1 MKTRFGNT
9 FSSAALVA
17 SLALAS
23 AFAAA
28 QPMSP
33 GGHGEHGGKA
43 HAMRGGH
50 GHGGEAHFAKRLE
63 AMKTKLN
70 LNPTQEAQFNVARD
84 ATKAAIEAGRA
95 ARMSA
100 RESAKAELSKAD
112 PDLAALL
119 VQRESLKEANAP
131 QRKAAMNEWAKFL
144 SLLNTEQKALVKSQL
159 INRMNRA
166 PGV

>member
-1 MKTRFGNT
+1 MKTRFSNT

-50 GHGGEAHFAKRLE
+50 GGGEAHFAKRLE
-63 AMKTKLN
+63 AMKAKLN
-70 LNPTQEAQFNVARD
+70 LNATQEAQFNVARD
-84 ATKAAIEAGRA
+84 ATKAAIETGRA

-100 RESAKAELSKAD
+100 RETAKAELSKAD
-112 PDLAALL
+112 PDLAGLL
-119 VQRESLKEANAP
+119 VQRESLKDANAP

-144 SLLNTEQKALVKSQL
+144 SLLNTEQKSLVKSQL
-159 INRMNRA
+159 IARMNRA

>member
-1 MKTRFGNT
+1 MKTRFSNT

-23 AFAAA
+23 AFAVA
-28 QPMSP
+28 QPMP
-33 GGHGEHGGKA
+33 PGEHGGK

-50 GHGGEAHFAKRLE
+50 GGGEAHFAKRLE
-63 AMKTKLN
+63 AMKAKLN
-70 LNPTQEAQFNVARD
+70 LNATQEAQFNVARD
-84 ATKAAIEAGRA
+84 ATKTAIEAGRA

-100 RESAKAELSKAD
+100 RETAKTELAKAD
-112 PDLAALL
+112 PDLAGLL
-119 VQRESLKEANAP
+119 VQRESLKDANAP

-144 SLLNTEQKALVKSQL
+144 SLLSAEQKSLVKGQL
-159 INRMNRA
+159 IARMNRA